1 MHLTCFSPFT
11 EKKKKKL
18 CPGQNGPL
26 EGFLLLHAGMGL
38 FFFFFFGI
46 RDAVTSFSTLYFTYV
61 NHSCNFIG
69 QSARVIQGIKWRVAV
84 KGGLLRLVMR
94 LAGFHIKTEV
104 PQSQTVL
111 AT

>member
-11 EKKKKKL
+11 EKKKIIIIIVSRSKWSTGGISSVA
-18 CPGQNGPL
+18 CWDG
-26 EGFLLLHAGMGL
+26 AL

-46 RDAVTSFSTLYFTYV
+46 RAAVTSFSTLYFTYV

-84 KGGLLRLVMR
+84 KGGLLRLVM
-94 LAGFHIKTEV
+94 
-104 PQSQTVL
+104 
-111 AT
+111 